1 MSELTKEYLDSIVQ
15 NLATK
20 QDLEALPEKLKA
32 QGFAT
37 KDDLVNFATK
47 DDLVNF
53 ATKDDLVNFA
63 TKDDLKAQTAELKA
77 FAVEQ
82 TEELARIIAGSLAVP
97 VEEIKKEVKDLRKD
111 LNVLSY
117 TVEHNT
123 TKLEKHLDIE
133 LEHVV

>member
-32 QGFAT
+32 QG
-37 KDDLVNFATK
+37 FATK